1 MNTSTTVINVQ
12 NETEYEDLLGLWSDL
27 EAGLGIL
34 LGSPG
39 SVQEFEQR
47 VWQYSRW
54 MQALLQRDTDVG
66 LYLLFQLA
74 TNSAVGYSASH
85 ALVCA
90 VLGHLIASDMQLPQE
105 ERDSLIH
112 AAFTMNIAMTA
123 LQDHL
128 ANQVERPSAQ
138 QQDAIRAHPVKGS
151 MMLANI
157 GVDDDLWLGVVSG
170 HHDERSDGLELMKAP
185 PAVRLARIIRV
196 VDRYAAMISPRKTRA
211 GRSATD
217 SLQSIIGETAESRD
231 EIGQTL
237 VRIVGLCPPGTFVRM
252 DSGDIAVV
260 MRRSPKPNHPHVAIV
275 LDEIGEPL
283 PQPRLHRTAQGSPQ
297 IRAALT
303 ATAVRIPLNHHLVL
317 QLGAYAAEQ
326 A

>member
-1 MNTSTTVINVQ
+1 MNTTVVNVQ
-12 NETEYEDLLGLWSDL
+12 SETEYEDLLGLWSDL
-27 EAGLGIL
+27 EAGLGVL
-34 LGSPG
+34 LGNPG
-39 SVQEFEQR
+39 SVQEFATR
-47 VWQYSRW
+47 VWQYDHW
-54 MQALLQRDTDVG
+54 MQTLLQRDTDVG

-74 TNSAVGYSASH
+74 TNSSVGYSASH
-85 ALVCA
+85 GLVCA
-90 VLGHLIASDMQLPQE
+90 VLGHLIAEELGLPRE

-128 ANQVERPSAQ
+128 ANQVDRPTPA

-157 GVDDDLWLGVVSG
+157 GVDDDLWLDVVSS
-170 HHDERSDGLELMKAP
+170 HHDERAAQVPLDAAP
-185 PAVRLARIIRV
+185 PAVRLSRIIRV

-217 SLQSIIGETAESRD
+217 SVQSIMAEAGGSA
-231 EIGQTL
+231 EQIGQAL
-237 VRIVGLCPPGTFVRM
+237 LQRVGLCPPGTYVRL

-275 LDEIGEPL
+275 LDDGGAPL
-283 PQPRLHRTAQGSPQ
+283 AQPRLHRTAHGGPY

-303 ATAVRIPLNHHLVL
+303 ANAVRVPLNHHLVL
-317 QLGAYAAEQ
+317 QLGAYAAEGN
-326 A
+326 